1 MQPSSQQLNNI
12 AAKMGE
18 TEFSLLLF
26 HVGKILSKKFEITL
40 SLLSLMNPKL
50 KK

>member
-1 MQPSSQQLNNI
+1 MQPSSQQFNI
-12 AAKMGE
+12 AANMGE

-40 SLLSLMNPKL
+40 SLLSLMNP
-50 KK
+50 

>member
-1 MQPSSQQLNNI
+1 MQPSSQQFNI
-12 AAKMGE
+12 AANMGE

-40 SLLSLMNPKL
+40 SSLLLMTP
-50 KK
+50 